1 MPSPEVLSA
10 LRRAPN
16 RRPLVLGH
24 RGARHAAPENT
35 MAAFALALAEGA
47 DGFELDVRLD
57 RSGRVVVAHDVHL
70 SRVSGGTHHGLIHEL
85 GPHELARVELAGG
98 QFVPALADV
107 LVWAREHDARVNV
120 ELKGDAP
127 DLRALASAVVKLVRE
142 LGAPPE
148 RIWFSSFHPWL
159 VRAMAGSLPR
169 HATCWLVHQG
179 QRAFRD
185 GHLFRVLGAAGVHP
199 ERALVTPERVATWRR
214 RGALIHTWTVNDP
227 AEAERLSRF
236 GVDGIISDNP
246 ARVLEML

>member
-1 MPSPEVLSA
+1 MPSPGVLSA

-35 MAAFALALAEGA
+35 MAAFELALSEGA
-47 DGFELDVRLD
+47 DGVELDVRLD
-57 RSGRVVVAHDVHL
+57 GSGRVVVAHDVDL
-70 SRVSGGTHHGLIHEL
+70 SRVSGGTHRGLIHEL
-85 GPHELARVELAGG
+85 SREELGRVELSGG

-107 LVWAREHDARVNV
+107 LVWARAHDTRVNV

-127 DLRALASAVVKLVRE
+127 DLRSLARAVVELVRD

-159 VRAMAGSLPR
+159 VRAMARSLPS

-185 GHLFRVLGAAGVHP
+185 GNLFGVLGAVGVHP
-199 ERALVTPERVATWRR
+199 ERVLVTPERVATWRR

-227 AEAERLSRF
+227 AEAERLSSF

-246 ARVLEML
+246 ARVLEVL